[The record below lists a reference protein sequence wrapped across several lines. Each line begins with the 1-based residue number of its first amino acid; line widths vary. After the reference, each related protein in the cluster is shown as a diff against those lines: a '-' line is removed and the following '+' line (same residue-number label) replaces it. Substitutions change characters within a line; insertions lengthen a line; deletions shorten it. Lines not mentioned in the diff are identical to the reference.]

1 MKVEFRDSQEY
12 GPNLYI
18 EEKEFVKARNNADEF
33 DSMVHAI
40 DAFYGLFGISF
51 TFSNEDYK
59 FVEHKLQSR
68 GAVAFVIKGDERRRQ
83 AWCEVWVLQDN
94 NIYKII
100 Q

>member
-18 EEKEFVKARNNADEF
+18 EGKEFVKARKNADEF

-40 DAFYGLFGISF
+40 DAFCGWFGIHF
-51 TFSNEDYK
+51 AFSNKDYK
-59 FVEHKLQSR
+59 MVEGKLQSH